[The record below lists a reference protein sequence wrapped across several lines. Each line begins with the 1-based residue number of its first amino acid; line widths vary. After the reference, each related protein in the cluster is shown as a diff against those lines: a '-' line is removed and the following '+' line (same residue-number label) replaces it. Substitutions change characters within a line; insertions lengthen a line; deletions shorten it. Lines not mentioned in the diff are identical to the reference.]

1 MNPILIAQILMLVLV
16 EQIQVTKPETV
27 GYPLIWRKS
36 SHDIAKE
43 IVQGEFHIHLVNPC
57 DIIDELRMEKN
68 RTGISYL
75 EKFDHIRCSAM
86 YIKMIKR
93 PLKKYCKEE
102 MVEEEH
108 QIAKR
113 GVISIAYEAVKLVV
127 TFIAAVGLVNLF
139 SSNNDGYDPA
149 LGKLEHQINQKML
162 AMIRKLHDDLYEVR
176 SEIESERIMT
186 MLNIK
191 FSESQGQIHQVFNPE
206 NAKFA
211 SSLEL
216 LFPGITMGEDTP
228 KKYWHMESCK
238 MINAAMGRK
247 TKLVININGIRIDE
261 DYTLLRAD
269 PFQIAVTEPKNLT
282 GHEEV
287 CFSKYFGPQYVVY
300 QEKTG
305 CSAEIIFDPIEEHQT
320 PFVFHSPACRHAMK
334 SVVKQWKKTKCMPQD
349 QIIPEEIVQVKMD
362 NEFVYYYCYTQNTT
376 IMGNEEKCANKI
388 YKIKKGKNVTINH
401 QIIKFHKV
409 RMELFTNIDTDLTD
423 AVNNKIFRQDDA
435 EIALNHLEKMIQQED
450 QLVAKITSSYLRY
463 YLLWTAA
470 IVASVALIIA
480 LCYICYQWK
489 KSVRYRTMRRE
500 RLENALRSEMI
511 SMAQV

>member
-1 MNPILIAQILMLVLV
+1 M
-16 EQIQVTKPETV
+16 
-27 GYPLIWRKS
+27 
-36 SHDIAKE
+36 
-43 IVQGEFHIHLVNPC
+43 
-57 DIIDELRMEKN
+57 
-68 RTGISYL
+68 
-75 EKFDHIRCSAM
+75 
-86 YIKMIKR
+86 
-93 PLKKYCKEE
+93 
-102 MVEEEH
+102 
-108 QIAKR
+108 
-113 GVISIAYEAVKLVV
+113 
-127 TFIAAVGLVNLF
+127 
-139 SSNNDGYDPA
+139 
-149 LGKLEHQINQKML
+149 
-162 AMIRKLHDDLYEVR
+162 
-176 SEIESERIMT
+176 
-186 MLNIK
+186 
-191 FSESQGQIHQVFNPE
+191 
-206 NAKFA
+206 
-211 SSLEL
+211 
-216 LFPGITMGEDTP
+216 
-228 KKYWHMESCK
+228 
-238 MINAAMGRK
+238 
-247 TKLVININGIRIDE
+247 
-261 DYTLLRAD
+261 
-269 PFQIAVTEPKNLT
+269 
-282 GHEEV
+282 
-287 CFSKYFGPQYVVY
+287 VY

-450 QLVAKITSSYLRY
+450 QLVVKITNSYLRY

-470 IVASVALIIA
+470 IVASVALLIA

-511 SMAQV
+511 SMAHIYRS